1 MQKDLEAQRTAVEQK
16 YEKQSEDVEKM
27 SGQIKSLM
35 QACQDREQDFRER
48 TKALEAEQVLA
59 DVPRALPP

>member
-27 SGQIKSLM
+27 SGQIKSLT

>member
-27 SGQIKSLM
+27 SGQIKSLK
-35 QACQDREQDFRER
+35 QACQDLDKDFRER

-59 DVPRALPP
+59 GVPRALPP

>member
-27 SGQIKSLM
+27 SGQIKSLT
-35 QACQDREQDFRER
+35 QVCQDREQDFRER

>member
-1 MQKDLEAQRTAVEQK
+1 MQKDLEAQRTAVEQR
-16 YEKQSEDVEKM
+16 YEKQSENVEKM